1 MASTDTNSK
10 EVIDVLNDLI
20 ETSKDGEEGFKECAE
35 NVERSYLKTLVKERA
50 RECKTA
56 ATELQI
62 IVQRLGGTPQDDAS
76 ATGSLHRRWT
86 ALKATLTGNREAP
99 LNSKVASTLSGHS
112 AGTDEWLESDVN
124 LTFGAGFLDL
134 YAVLPDLPRIDVDH
148 CLHRGSG
155 ADRKDPRPPGCERG

>member
-35 NVERSYLKTLVKERA
+35 NVERSYLKTLLKERA

-56 ATELQI
+56 ATELQT
-62 IVQRLGGTPQDDAS
+62 IVQRLGGTPEDDAS

-86 ALKATLTGNREAP
+86 DLKATLTGNSEQ
-99 LNSKVASTLSGHS
+99 
-112 AGTDEWLESDVN
+112 
-124 LTFGAGFLDL
+124 
-134 YAVLPDLPRIDVDH
+134 AVLDE
-148 CLHRGSG
+148 
-155 ADRKDPRPPGCERG
+155 CERGEDVAKESYKEALENQALPPDIRAVVERQYKGVLRNHDQVKALRDAERAR